1 MKTSKKA
8 ALYTLGCKVNQYE
21 SQVIAE
27 SLAAHGYEIVD
38 VSERADVY
46 IVNSCTVTGE
56 SDRKTRQ
63 IVRRL
68 RRQAPDA
75 VIVLTGCLPQAYP
88 DEANALTQADIVV
101 GNRDNAKIPNVLD
114 RYFSDPKRL
123 LLTEPHRADDVFA
136 PCCVHN
142 FGGKTRAE
150 IKIEDGC
157 NRFCSYCAIPYAR
170 GRVRSKAL
178 GDVRAEAAALG
189 DAGFREIV
197 LVGINLSAYRDG
209 DADLCDAVLAASENE
224 NVRRVRLGS
233 LEPDHLTDDVLRRLS
248 SCEKLCPQ
256 FHISLQSGCDATL
269 RRMNRHY
276 TAAEYAGLCTKLRTL
291 FPDCTLTTD
300 IMVGFPGETEDDH
313 KQSLRFAETVGFEKV
328 HVFPYSPRS
337 GTRAA
342 AMDGQVPK
350 AVKERRAS
358 EMLAA
363 TNAVRQRFL
372 RSQIGKTVDVL
383 VEDGNEGYTA
393 NYTPVQLEGGC
404 PPTGCFVRVRIT
416 DVRGETCVGSKS

>member
-1 MKTSKKA
+1 MKA

-27 SLAAHGYEIVD
+27 SLAARGFAITD
-38 VSERADVY
+38 ASEQADVY
-46 IVNSCTVTGE
+46 IVNSCTVTSE

-63 IVRRL
+63 VVRRL

-75 VIVLTGCLPQAYP
+75 VIVLTGCMPQAYP
-88 DEANALTQADIVV
+88 DAANALTEADIVV
-101 GNRDNAKIPNVLD
+101 GNRDNAKIPDILE
-114 RYFSDPKRL
+114 RYFAAPERL
-123 LLTEPHRADDVFA
+123 LLTEQHRADDAFV
-136 PCCVHN
+136 PCCVHT

-178 GDVRAEAAALG
+178 GDIRTEAAALG
-189 DAGFREIV
+189 DAGYREIV

-209 DADLCDAVLAASENE
+209 GADLCDAVRAASEHE

-248 SCEKLCPQ
+248 QCKKLCPQ

-276 TAAEYAGLCTKLRTL
+276 TAAEYAELCGKLRSL

-300 IMVGFPGETEDDH
+300 IMVGFPGETADDH
-313 KQSLRFAETVGFEKV
+313 AQSLRFAETIGFEKV

-342 AMDGQVPK
+342 DMDGQIPK
-350 AVKERRAS
+350 AVKEQRAA
-358 EMLAA
+358 EMIAA
-363 TNAVRQRFL
+363 TDAVRQAFL

-383 VEDGNEGYTA
+383 VEDGNAGYTA
-393 NYTPVQLEGGC
+393 NYTPVHIGGDC
-404 PPTGCFVRVRIT
+404 PPTGSIVRVRIT
-416 DVRGETCVGSKS
+416 DVQGETCVGRKA

>member
-1 MKTSKKA
+1 MKA
-8 ALYTLGCKVNQYE
+8 AVYTLGCKVNQYE

-38 VSERADVY
+38 ASQQADVY
-46 IVNSCTVTGE
+46 IVNSCTVTSE

-63 IVRRL
+63 VVRRL
-68 RRQAPDA
+68 RRINPQAA
-75 VIVLTGCLPQAYP
+75 VLLTGCMPQAYP
-88 DEANALTQADIVV
+88 DKANALTAADIVV
-101 GNRDNAKIPNVLD
+101 GNRDNAKIPDILD
-114 RYFSDPKRL
+114 RYFAEPQRL
-123 LLTEPHRADDVFA
+123 LLTEPHRAGDAFA
-136 PCCVHN
+136 PCCVHT

-178 GDVRAEAAALG
+178 DDIRAEAAALG
-189 DAGFREIV
+189 EAGYCEIV

-209 DADLCDAVLAASENE
+209 DADICDAVRAASEHK

-233 LEPDHLTDDVLRRLS
+233 LEPDHLTDDVLLRLS
-248 SCEKLCPQ
+248 RCEKLCPQ
-256 FHISLQSGCDATL
+256 FHISLQSGCNATL

-276 TAAEYAGLCTKLRTL
+276 TAAEYADLCAKLRRL

-300 IMVGFPGETEDDH
+300 IMVGFPCETEDDH
-313 KQSLRFAETVGFEKV
+313 RQSLRFAETIGFEKV

-350 AVKERRAS
+350 AVKEQRAA
-358 EMLAA
+358 EMIAA
-363 TNAVRQRFL
+363 TNEIRQTFL
-372 RSQIGKTVDVL
+372 QLQIGRSVDVL
-383 VEDGNEGYTA
+383 VEDGREGYTA
-393 NYTPVQLEGGC
+393 NYTPVHIEGDC
-404 PPTGCFVRVRIT
+404 PPSGSMVWVQITGVHH
-416 DVRGETCVGSKS
+416 GQCVGVCL